1 MWHICGPWNWTV
13 WIVEPNVTTLKVSD
27 EFESETV
34 LTDEMT
40 GDDAMPIIQS
50 PEHFWL
56 LYMVFL
62 ELIIAQ

>member
-56 LYMVFL
+56 
-62 ELIIAQ
+62 

>member
-1 MWHICGPWNWTV
+1 MELQSQFLYVDICGPWNWTV

-40 GDDAMPIIQS
+40 GDDAMLIIQS
-50 PEHFWL
+50 PE
-56 LYMVFL
+56 L
-62 ELIIAQ
+62 ELLIAQ